1 MQYNTR
7 NKNEIQDFLVILL
20 TFTRNVVIYSRK
32 ERENMTKSARIQ
44 EGVVEFLADGCP
56 HTVQEIKSFLQQVGI
71 SDYSEGQFSG
81 SINTLLRNQSI
92 KKIDRGIYK
101 INQNFGGKTFM
112 KTCFVVSPIGD
123 VGSEI
128 RINADKLFKYIISP
142 VCKSCGFEPVRV
154 DKINDSDS
162 ITQTIIDKLLSS
174 ELVIADI
181 SGHNPNVF
189 YEMGYR
195 KCTDKP
201 IIHLKKK
208 GESIPFDVNTVRTF
222 EYDLTDLDN
231 VEETKK
237 RLEQTIETFSFE
249 NQDDTLGQDEEANK
263 QPFTQGILTML
274 YQIQDSITELKE
286 QVNKKDTE
294 TIQAIMQTSL
304 NNVKKEE
311 SADAIM
317 MKMLLPELI
326 KNPESFQNLMQIA
339 EIANKS
345 KK

>member
-1 MQYNTR
+1 
-7 NKNEIQDFLVILL
+7 
-20 TFTRNVVIYSRK
+20 
-32 ERENMTKSARIQ
+32 MTKSARIQ
-44 EGVVEFLADGCP
+44 EKIIEILADGNY
-56 HTVQEIKSFLQQVGI
+56 HTVQEIKSFLRKAGI

-81 SINTLLRNQSI
+81 SLNTLLRNQSI
-92 KKIDRGIYK
+92 QKMDRGIYK
-101 INQNFGGKTFM
+101 IKQNWGGKDFM
-112 KTCFVVSPIGD
+112 KTCFVVSPIGETD
-123 VGSEI
+123 SEI
-128 RINADKLFKYIISP
+128 RSNADKLFKYIISP
-142 VCKSCGFEPVRV
+142 VCESCGFEPVRV
-154 DKINDSDS
+154 DQINDSDS

-189 YEMGYR
+189 FEMGYR

-208 GESIPFDVNTVRTF
+208 GETIPFDVNTVRTF

-237 RLEQTIETFSFE
+237 RLEQTIGTFSFE
-249 NQDDTLGQDEEANK
+249 NKTNALGQDEENNK
-263 QPFTQGILTML
+263 QLFFQSILTML

-286 QVNKKDTE
+286 QINKKDTE

-304 NNVKKEE
+304 NNAQKEE
-311 SADAIM
+311 STDVVM
-317 MKMLLPELI
+317 MKTLLPELI
-326 KNPESFQNLMQIA
+326 KNPKLFQNLMQFA
-339 EIANKS
+339 EMTNKP

>member
-1 MQYNTR
+1 
-7 NKNEIQDFLVILL
+7 
-20 TFTRNVVIYSRK
+20 
-32 ERENMTKSARIQ
+32 MTKSARIQ
-44 EGVVEFLADGCP
+44 EKIIEILADGNY
-56 HTVQEIKSFLQQVGI
+56 HTVQEIKSFLRKAGI

-81 SINTLLRNQSI
+81 SLNTLLRNQSI
-92 KKIDRGIYK
+92 QKMDRGIYK
-101 INQNFGGKTFM
+101 IKQNWGGKDFM

-123 VGSEI
+123 AGSEI

-142 VCKSCGFEPVRV
+142 VCESCGFEPVRV
-154 DKINDSDS
+154 DQINDSDS

-189 YEMGYR
+189 FEMGYR

-208 GESIPFDVNTVRTF
+208 GETIPFDVNTVRTF

-237 RLEQTIETFSFE
+237 RLEQTIGTFSFE
-249 NQDDTLGQDEEANK
+249 NKTNALGQDEENNK
-263 QPFTQGILTML
+263 QLFFQSILTML

-286 QVNKKDTE
+286 QINKKDTE

-304 NNVKKEE
+304 NNAQKEE
-311 SADAIM
+311 STDVVM
-317 MKMLLPELI
+317 MKTLLPELI
-326 KNPESFQNLMQIA
+326 KNPKLFQNLMQFA
-339 EIANKS
+339 EMTNKP
-345 KK
+345 KKQ

>member
-1 MQYNTR
+1 M
-7 NKNEIQDFLVILL
+7 QDFLVILL

-123 VGSEI
+123 VGSAI

-154 DKINDSDS
+154 NQINDSDS

-201 IIHLKKK
+201 IIHLKKQ

-263 QPFTQGILTML
+263 QTFTQGILTML

-326 KNPESFQNLMQIA
+326 KNPESFQNLIQIA

>member
-1 MQYNTR
+1 
-7 NKNEIQDFLVILL
+7 
-20 TFTRNVVIYSRK
+20 
-32 ERENMTKSARIQ
+32 MTKSARIQ
-44 EGVVEFLADGCP
+44 EKIIEILADGNY
-56 HTVQEIKSFLQQVGI
+56 HTVQEIKSFLRKAGI

-81 SINTLLRNQSI
+81 SLNTLLRNQSI
-92 KKIDRGIYK
+92 QKMDRGIYK
-101 INQNFGGKTFM
+101 IKQNWGGKDFM
-112 KTCFVVSPIGD
+112 KTCFVVSPIGETD
-123 VGSEI
+123 SEI
-128 RINADKLFKYIISP
+128 RSNADKLFKYIISP
-142 VCKSCGFEPVRV
+142 VCESCGFEPVRV
-154 DKINDSDS
+154 DQINDSDS

-201 IIHLKKK
+201 IIHLKKQ

-237 RLEQTIETFSFE
+237 RLEQTIGTFSFE
-249 NQDDTLGQDEEANK
+249 NKTNALGQDEENNK
-263 QPFTQGILTML
+263 QLFFQSILTML

-286 QVNKKDTE
+286 QINKKDTE

-304 NNVKKEE
+304 NNAQKEE
-311 SADAIM
+311 STDVVM
-317 MKMLLPELI
+317 MKTLLPELI
-326 KNPESFQNLMQIA
+326 KNPKLFQNLMQFA
-339 EIANKS
+339 EMTNKP
-345 KK
+345 KKQ

>member
-1 MQYNTR
+1 
-7 NKNEIQDFLVILL
+7 
-20 TFTRNVVIYSRK
+20 
-32 ERENMTKSARIQ
+32 MTKSARIQ
-44 EGVVEFLADGCP
+44 ESVIEFLSDGYS
-56 HTVQEIKSFLQQVGI
+56 HTVQEIKSFLKHAGI

-92 KKIDRGIYK
+92 KKVDRGIYT
-101 INQNFGGKTFM
+101 INQNFGGKAVM

-123 VGSEI
+123 VGSDI
-128 RINADKLFKYIISP
+128 RSNADKLFKYIISP

-154 DKINDSDS
+154 DQINDSDS

-195 KCTDKP
+195 KCTNKP
-201 IIHLKKK
+201 IIHLKTK
-208 GESIPFDVNTVRTF
+208 GESIPFDVNTTRTF

-231 VEETKK
+231 VEETKI
-237 RLEQTIETFSFE
+237 RLEQTIKAFSYENPGETLE
-249 NQDDTLGQDEEANK
+249 QDMDTCK
-263 QPFTQGILTML
+263 QLLPQNILAML
-274 YQIQDSITELKE
+274 YQIQDSITELKD
-286 QVNKKDTE
+286 QVNKRDTE

-304 NNVKKEE
+304 NNAKKEE
-311 SADAIM
+311 STDAIM
-317 MKMLLPELI
+317 MQILLPELI
-326 KNPESFQNLMQIA
+326 KNPNSLENLMKIT

>member
-1 MQYNTR
+1 MIKYN
-7 NKNEIQDFLVILL
+7 
-20 TFTRNVVIYSRK
+20 RK
-32 ERENMTKSARIQ
+32 KRVTMTKSARIQ
-44 EGVVEFLADGCP
+44 EKIVDFLADSCP
-56 HTVQEIKSFLQQVGI
+56 HTVQEIKSFLEQVGI

-81 SINTLLRNQSI
+81 SINTLLRNKSI
-92 KKIDRGIYK
+92 KKTDRGIYV
-101 INQNFGGKTFM
+101 INQNKGGISLM

-123 VGSEI
+123 VGSET

-142 VCKSCGFEPVRV
+142 VCESCGFEAVRV
-154 DKINDSDS
+154 DQINDSDL

-195 KCTDKP
+195 KCTDRP

-237 RLEQTIETFSFE
+237 RLEQTIGTFSFE
-249 NQDDTLGQDEEANK
+249 IQDNTLGQDEEQSK
-263 QPFTQGILTML
+263 QIFSQGILTML

-286 QVNKKDTE
+286 QISKKDTE

-304 NNVKKEE
+304 NNVQKEE
-311 SADAIM
+311 STDTIM
-317 MKMLLPELI
+317 MKMLLPELL
-326 KNPESFQNLMQIA
+326 KNPESFQNLMQMA

>member
-1 MQYNTR
+1 
-7 NKNEIQDFLVILL
+7 
-20 TFTRNVVIYSRK
+20 
-32 ERENMTKSARIQ
+32 MTKSARIQ
-44 EGVVEFLADGCP
+44 ENVMEFLADGYP
-56 HTVQEIKSFLQQVGI
+56 HTVQEIKSFLDQTGI

-81 SINTLLRNQSI
+81 SINTLLRNKSI
-92 KKIDRGIYK
+92 QKINRGIYM
-101 INQNFGGKTFM
+101 QNHGGESFM

-123 VGSEI
+123 AGSEI
-128 RINADKLFKYIISP
+128 RNNADKLFKYIISP
-142 VCKSCGFEPVRV
+142 VCKKCGFEPIRV
-154 DKINDSDS
+154 DQINDSDS

-201 IIHLKKK
+201 IIHLKRK

-231 VEETKK
+231 VEETKN

-249 NQDDTLGQDEEANK
+249 SQDDTFGQEEETNK
-263 QPFTQGILTML
+263 QLLPQGILTML

-304 NNVKKEE
+304 NNAKKEE
-311 SADAIM
+311 STDAIM

-326 KNPESFQNLMQIA
+326 KNPEAFQNLMQIA